1 MVAKSLVTVENH
13 PGKKS
18 ASSRRTAGAAPRGA
32 GRRSLRILNTPSLKS
47 GSEKN
52 SESERGKMSIA
63 IVEDA
68 RDLSSIYS
76 YVVKGLGFDPVFLA
90 TEGEEIVK
98 AVADGRA
105 SPDVII
111 MDYRLPGINGI
122 EAAKRILKNRP
133 ATRVIVASADDSVR
147 EESISLGFSFLQK
160 PFSLATFSDRI
171 RRVVSQLPKDS

>member
-18 ASSRRTAGAAPRGA
+18 ASSRRTAGATPRGA
-32 GRRSLRILNTPSLKS
+32 GRGSPRILNTPSQKS
-47 GSEKN
+47 DPEKN
-52 SESERGKMSIA
+52 SESERGKTSIA

-68 RDLSSIYS
+68 RDLISIYS
-76 YVVKGLGFDPVFLA
+76 YVVKGLGFDPIFLA
-90 TEGEEIVK
+90 TGGEEIVK

-122 EAAKRILKNRP
+122 EAAKRILENRP
-133 ATRVIVASADDSVR
+133 ATRVILASADDSVR

-160 PFSLATFSDRI
+160 PFSLATFSERI
-171 RRVVSQLPKDS
+171 RRVVSQLPKGS

>member
-1 MVAKSLVTVENH
+1 MVAESLVTVEDH

-18 ASSRRTAGAAPRGA
+18 GSSTRTAGATPRGA
-32 GRRSLRILNTPSLKS
+32 GRGSSRILKTPSQKS
-47 GSEKN
+47 DSRKN
-52 SESERGKMSIA
+52 SESEPGKTSIA

-68 RDLSSIYS
+68 RDLISIYS
-76 YVVKGLGFDPVFLA
+76 YVVKGLGFNPIFLA
-90 TEGEEIVK
+90 TEGEEIVR

-122 EAAKRILKNRP
+122 EAAKRILEHRP
-133 ATRVIVASADDSVR
+133 ATKVIVASADDSVR

-160 PFSLATFSDRI
+160 PFSLATFTDRI
-171 RRVVSQLPKDS
+171 RRAVSQLPKGS